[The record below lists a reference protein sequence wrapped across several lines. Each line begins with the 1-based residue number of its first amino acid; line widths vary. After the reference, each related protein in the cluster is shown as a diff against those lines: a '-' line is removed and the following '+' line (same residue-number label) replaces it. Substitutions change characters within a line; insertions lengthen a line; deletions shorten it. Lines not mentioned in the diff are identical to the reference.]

1 MGLGDRMSSIVAFRR
16 TGYPKGLPATGYVPI
31 LALLRRRVS
40 DDEILTITTKL
51 IVPGRRS
58 IDTADAGVEVTR
70 ITDEMPSQDDV
81 ERVRHRLNAIGRP
94 GDSADNPPMAGTTD
108 QFD

>member
-1 MGLGDRMSSIVAFRR
+1 MGLGDRVSSIVAFLRM
-16 TGYPKGLPATGYVPI
+16 GYPKGLPAKGYVPL

-51 IVPGRRS
+51 IVPSRRS
-58 IDTADAGVEVTR
+58 IETADVGVEITR
-70 ITDEMPSQDDV
+70 ITDEMPSPDDV
-81 ERVRHRLNAIGRP
+81 ERVRHRLTAIGRP
-94 GDSADNPPMAGTTD
+94 ADSADNPPMAGTTD